1 MIRLQRFHGAE
12 YSKMKPF
19 NCYKNG
25 RKEIQVTTVL
35 HKNSLNKKK
44 KEKPEEGRIVL
55 KTVPRQKERSHI
67 RHIVKTFSVL
77 F

>member
-44 KEKPEEGRIVL
+44 KERKARRRKDSFENSSQTKREE
-55 KTVPRQKERSHI
+55 PH
-67 RHIVKTFSVL
+67 
-77 F
+77 